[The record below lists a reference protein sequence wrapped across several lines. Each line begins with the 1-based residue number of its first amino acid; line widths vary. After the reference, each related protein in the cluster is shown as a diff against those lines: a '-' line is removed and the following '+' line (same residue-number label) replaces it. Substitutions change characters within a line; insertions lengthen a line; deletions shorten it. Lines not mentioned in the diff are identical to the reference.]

1 MQAVTRSAA
10 DALAGALAQQRP
22 YLVRYAR
29 RRLNDDALAE
39 DVVQETLLAA
49 WQGAASFEHRA
60 ALRTWLTGILQ
71 HRIVDAVRAARR
83 RVGDAAPAAA
93 AGAADAPPAEDAD
106 EAGTSAG
113 EPVDWVDPARRLED
127 RQFLGALAQ
136 CLDAL
141 PEQSSRLFALR
152 TFDGLSNEQAA
163 RALGLEPRRAALLL
177 HRATGRIRNA
187 LTLRSHGPVAA

>member
-1 MQAVTRSAA
+1 MDVTTRTAA
-10 DALAGALAQQRP
+10 DTLVGALAQERP

-29 RRLNDDALAE
+29 RRLKDDALVE

-49 WQGAASFEHRA
+49 WQGAAAFEHRA
-60 ALRTWLTGILQ
+60 RLRTWLTAILQ

-83 RVGDAAPAAA
+83 RAGDAAPAPVAD
-93 AGAADAPPAEDAD
+93 AADAPPVEDGDA
-106 EAGTSAG
+106 ARSSAG
-113 EPVDWVDPARRLED
+113 EPIDWVDPARRLED
-127 RQFLGALAQ
+127 RQFLAALAQ

-163 RALGLEPRRAALLL
+163 RALGLEPRRAAVLL
-177 HRATGRIRNA
+177 HRTMGRIRNA
-187 LTLRSHGPVAA
+187 LTLRSHVPVAA